1 MNPDYILIFVL
12 FIVLSPQLLFTL
24 PSFTKG
30 ALLGASQANV
40 SVASALTH
48 AVVFIALHHYLGKY
62 IMQSVGLIPE
72 TETATPKPFIGV
84 MDLVCGTLFFLLTPG
99 VLLTL
104 PPVAM
109 DFTNS
114 KNVFFTGKTTVPSV
128 VVHAFVFVIAHH
140 YIVKFMNSLGFHE
153 P

>member
-12 FIVLSPQLLFTL
+12 FVVLSPQLLFSL
-24 PSFTKG
+24 PSFKAG
-30 ALLGASQANV
+30 GLLKAGQANV

-62 IMQSVGLIPE
+62 IMQAVGLIPI
-72 TETATPKPFIGV
+72 TESPTPKPLIGI

-104 PPVAM
+104 PPVNM
-109 DFTNS
+109 DFTSGRNI
-114 KNVFFTGKTTVPSV
+114 FLTGKTTIPSV

-140 YIVKFMNSLGFHE
+140 YVVKFMNSLGFHE